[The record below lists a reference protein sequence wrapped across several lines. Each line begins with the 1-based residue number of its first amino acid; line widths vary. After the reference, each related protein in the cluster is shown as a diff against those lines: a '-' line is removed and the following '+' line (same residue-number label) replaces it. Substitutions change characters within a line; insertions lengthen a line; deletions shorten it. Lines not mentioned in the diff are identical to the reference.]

1 MVGNRSLPTEPL
13 PPAPHTSGVVG
24 AHASPSH
31 RPLVFH
37 AGFFFFFWQISP
49 LKEAEHE
56 SPPSHSPTAAE
67 QTSPSRCPISPLGP
81 LAGWVQLSSSHPT

>member
-37 AGFFFFFWQISP
+37 AGFFFFF
-49 LKEAEHE
+49 LADFTAEGGR
-56 SPPSHSPTAAE
+56 A
-67 QTSPSRCPISPLGP
+67 
-81 LAGWVQLSSSHPT
+81 